1 MSAPIR
7 VLIADDHP
15 VFRDGLKAILNGQHD
30 FIVIGE
36 AANCEEAVAIARE
49 KRPNIAVVDLR
60 MPGKGGPQTIREIKR
75 ESPETGIVI
84 LTTFDSDQD
93 VYPGL
98 EAGAAAFL
106 LKDSPVDQI
115 FEAIRIVNRGE
126 ALLEPRVAR
135 RVLGRFQRSPYTNA
149 PPDPLSARELEVLQ
163 CIVDGRTTKGIAGEL
178 NLQESTVNTYIS
190 RILAKLGARDRTEAV
205 VRAARAGIINL
216 QSTS

>member
-1 MSAPIR
+1 
-7 VLIADDHP
+7 
-15 VFRDGLKAILNGQHD
+15 
-30 FIVIGE
+30 
-36 AANCEEAVAIARE
+36 
-49 KRPNIAVVDLR
+49 

-75 ESPETGIVI
+75 ESPDTGVVI

-126 ALLEPRVAR
+126 ALLEPRMAR
-135 RVLGRFQRSPYTNA
+135 RILGRFQLSPYSTTH
-149 PPDPLSARELEVLQ
+149 PDSLSARELQVLQ
-163 CIVDGRTTKGIAGEL
+163 CIVDGRSTKGIATEL
-178 NLQESTVNTYIS
+178 SLKESTVNTYIG

-205 VRAARAGIINL
+205 VRAARAEIIDL
-216 QSTS
+216 QSSTSR